1 MTNATSARRNHNS
14 QAGRRKLAPLM
25 LGYAAGGFAL
35 TMALMGGMQLNA
47 QVGSGG
53 ISSHNTRA
61 PVSVDAG
68 RIEADD
74 RANRV
79 AFSGDVVVTQAGLT
93 VRSQRMLLNY
103 IDTGSLELQRI
114 TATGGVTVAR
124 GNERA
129 TGETA
134 IYDFNRRIITMAGN
148 VRLRQGN
155 NTLNGGR
162 LVIDLDTGVSSVDGR
177 ASGGA
182 AAAGS
187 DNGRVR
193 GTFTV
198 PQGDDASSDN

>member
-1 MTNATSARRNHNS
+1 MMTN
-14 QAGRRKLAPLM
+14 RKSSLGAVA

-35 TMALMGGMQLNA
+35 TLALMGGIHA
-47 QVGSGG
+47 QAQG
-53 ISSHNTRA
+53 IASHNTRA

-68 RIEADD
+68 RIDVQE

-79 AFSGDVVVTQAGLT
+79 SFSGDVVVTQAGLT

-103 IDTGSLELQRI
+103 VDAGSLELQRI
-114 TATGGVTVAR
+114 TATGGVTVSR

-129 TGETA
+129 TGDTA
-134 IYDFNRRIITMAGN
+134 IYDFNRRIITMSGN
-148 VRLRQGN
+148 VQLRQGSN
-155 NTLNGGR
+155 NLSGGR

-182 AAAGS
+182 PAAAGS
-187 DNGRVR
+187 DSGRVR

-198 PQGDDASSDN
+198 PQD